1 MARRRGYGGNN
12 YGSRNPGYERAKQHI
27 EAARKLTAEL
37 GGTDKDVKDYFFG
50 LNATQLNAVLAAY
63 EKAFGTRPREYA
75 EATIPK
81 WRSGRVA
88 MSGLVAERLFSLLP
102 GMMPI
107 EKKYDLVKSLWESKC
122 PTSKKRVYIGP
133 DTPVEEIS
141 EYVRRHLHN
150 VVHDYQVPETI
161 VGRFKWLAN
170 DDVDL
175 QQKLYN
181 HFLQLNREVVTQ
193 AANDRVPRLLEQVK
207 HAQTVRSHITQQ
219 LHVGNHSLELVLHP
233 NASGISESAPQPVR
247 QGSGCFPVV
256 FLVAAL
262 WWLATHA

>member
-1 MARRRGYGGNN
+1 MARRRGYGRNN
-12 YGSRNPGYERAKQHI
+12 YNRRNPGLEQAREHI
-27 EAARKLTAEL
+27 EAARRLTIEL

-63 EKAFGTRPREYA
+63 EKAFGTRPRVYA
-75 EATIPK
+75 EATIPE
-81 WRSGRVA
+81 WRSGRVS
-88 MSGLVAERLFSLLP
+88 MSGLVAERLFSVLP

-122 PTSKKRVYIGP
+122 PTSNKTVYIGP

-181 HFLQLNREVVTQ
+181 YFLQLNREVVTQ

-207 HAQTVRSHITQQ
+207 NAQAVRSHITQQ
-219 LHVGNHSLELVLHP
+219 LRVGNHSLELVLHP
-233 NASGISESAPQPVR
+233 DASGISESAPRRLQ
-247 QGSGCFPVV
+247 QGSGCLSVV
-256 FLVAAL
+256 LLVAAL
-262 WWLATHA
+262 WWLATYA

>member
-1 MARRRGYGGNN
+1 MARRRGYGSNN
-12 YGSRNPGYERAKQHI
+12 YGTRNHGYERAKQHI

-37 GGTDKDVKDYFFG
+37 GGADNDVKDYFFS
-50 LNATQLNAVLAAY
+50 LNAIQLKAVLAAY

-81 WRSGRVA
+81 WRSGRVS

-107 EKKYDLVKSLWESKC
+107 EKKYDLVKSLWENKC
-122 PTSKKRVYIGP
+122 PASNKTVYIGP

-141 EYVRRHLHN
+141 DYVRRHLHK
-150 VVHDYQVPETI
+150 VVNDYQVPETI

-170 DDVDL
+170 ADVDL

-181 HFLQLNREVVTQ
+181 YFLQLNREVVTQ
-193 AANDRVPRLLEQVK
+193 ATNDRVPRLLEQVK
-207 HAQTVRSHITQQ
+207 NGQAVRSHITQQ
-219 LHVGNHSLELVLHP
+219 LRVGNHCLELVLHP
-233 NASGISESAPQPVR
+233 DASGISESAPRRLR
-247 QGSGCFPVV
+247 QGSGCLSVV
-256 FLVAAL
+256 LLVAAL
-262 WWLATHA
+262 WWLATYG